1 MISISLILVR
11 LDKVEREM
19 WNVHIVEH
27 LYSAIKKSFFYD
39 WNLRP
44 LNEISQNTR
53 KTNPTKFQLS
63 VVLNSAKF
71 IEGSRLMLL
80 RLEGQSIGKVLFTEC
95 RISIVLDDKVLNM
108 CSYRTVLCGYICRIA
123 YSICFVTRWKTQS
136 NCRMRWNLSQL
147 KNFFF
152 LFS

>member
-1 MISISLILVR
+1 MKCTYCGTSLFSHKKRKSFISL
-11 LDKVEREM
+11 
-19 WNVHIVEH
+19 
-27 LYSAIKKSFFYD
+27 FYY

-95 RISIVLDDKVLNM
+95 RISIVLDDRVLNM
-108 CSYRTVLCGYICRIA
+108 CSYRTVLCGYICRVA
-123 YSICFVTRWKTQS
+123 YSICFVTRPKTQS
-136 NCRMRWNLSQL
+136 NCRMCWNLSQL

-152 LFS
+152 SFLLN